1 MTESP
6 TGMLVIDKPSGLTS
20 HDVVLRVRRI
30 LGGKVGH
37 TGTLDPQAT
46 GVLILCLGSA
56 TRLARFLQHQ
66 DKAYDCLVRF
76 GQATDTYDAEGE
88 PLGEAVDPGRI
99 DPDRVEEALERFRG
113 TIQQVPPVYSAKKV
127 RGQPSYK
134 RARRGE
140 QVELEPVEVRVD
152 RLELRGIEG
161 DSVRLHV
168 ACGSGFYV
176 RTLAHE
182 LGVALGIPAHLAGLR
197 RVSVGPTGLDRA
209 IDWRLVEEDDA
220 AALAAAVLPAGEMFP
235 TWPAVVLNDRGL
247 ETLANGGVVEPRMVA
262 DRIPGSEGT
271 GVAAAGPGGWVRGL
285 DPDGRMIAALEVLP
299 GGMLQ
304 PRIVLR

>member
-1 MTESP
+1 MTEP
-6 TGMLVIDKPSGLTS
+6 GGMLIVDKPAGMTS

-46 GVLILCLGSA
+46 GVLILCIGPA
-56 TRLARFLQHQ
+56 TRLTRFLQHQ

-76 GQATDTYDAEGE
+76 GQATDTYDAEGQPVGDAVE
-88 PLGEAVDPGRI
+88 PGPI
-99 DPDRVEEALERFRG
+99 DAGRVEKALERFRG
-113 TIQQVPPVYSAKKV
+113 TIRQVPPVYSAKKV

-140 QVELEPVEVRVD
+140 SVELEAVEVRVD
-152 RLELRGIEG
+152 SLQLQGIEG
-161 DSVRLHV
+161 DAVRLHV

-182 LGVALGIPAHLAGLR
+182 LGEALGIPAHLAGLR
-197 RVSVGPTGLDRA
+197 RVRVGAVGLDRA
-209 IDWRLVEEDDA
+209 VPWQMIEDADGEGLV
-220 AALAAAVLPAGEMFP
+220 AALVPPAEMLPE
-235 TWPAVVLNDRGL
+235 WPAVVLNDRGL
-247 ETLANGGVVEPRMVA
+247 ETLSHGGVVEPRMVSERIAAA
-262 DRIPGSEGT
+262 DGL
-271 GVAAAGPGGWVRGL
+271 GVAASGPGGWVRGL
-285 DPDGRMIAALEVLP
+285 DEHGQMVAALEVLP

>member
-1 MTESP
+1 MTAAT
-6 TGMLVIDKPSGLTS
+6 TGMLVIDKPEGLTS
-20 HDVVLRVRRI
+20 HDVVLKVRRI

-56 TRLARFLQHQ
+56 TRLTRFLQHQ

-88 PLGEAVDPGRI
+88 PVGEAVDPGTI
-99 DPDRVEEALERFRG
+99 DPARVEAALEHFRG
-113 TIQQVPPVYSAKKV
+113 TFDQVPPVYSAKKV

-134 RARRGE
+134 RVRRGE
-140 QVELEPVEVRVD
+140 EVELDAVEVHVE
-152 RLELRGIEG
+152 RLELRGVEA
-161 DSVRLHV
+161 DTVRLHV

-176 RTLAHE
+176 RTLAHD
-182 LGVALGIPAHLAGLR
+182 LGTALGIPAHLAGLR
-197 RVSVGPTGLDRA
+197 RVRVGPIGLERA
-209 IDWRLVEEDDA
+209 IDWSLVERGDA
-220 AALAAAVLPAGEMFP
+220 EALVARVVPAGEMFP
-235 TWPAVVLNDRGL
+235 DWPAVVLNERGMD
-247 ETLANGGVVEPRMVA
+247 TLSNGGVVEPRMVS
-262 DRIPGSEGT
+262 DRIAAADGL

-285 DPDGRMIAALEVLP
+285 DAEGRMVAALEVLP